1 MSFLKLILGQVY
13 VMLIYRILYIMVYSY
28 RAIIYNPNNYQL
40 LLLYSIVFRYRGES
54 HRRLRTWIR
63 EFLEKE
69 IFPNALKWEAEGMY
83 VFIPMCLFTISYAY
97 TIHLWYF
104 ISFATSRSCTPR
116 GIARSIRCRLST
128 NTGLA
133 YTIIDIE
140 LRPNIRR
147 TV

>member
-1 MSFLKLILGQVY
+1 MSFFKLISSQIY
-13 VMLIYRILYIMVYSY
+13 VMLIYRILCVMVYQCHT
-28 RAIIYNPNNYQL
+28 IIYNLNNYQL

-83 VFIPMCLFTISYAY
+83 VFIPICLFIISYAY

-104 ISFATSRSCTPR
+104 ITFATSRSCTPR

-133 YTIIDIE
+133 YTIIDTE